1 MKKIFTSISV
11 AAAALFLSVAPTQAQ
26 QRQITDQEK
35 VAFVKAA
42 VPAMLDQFKQIT
54 GIDIVSFANPD
65 IKDVISSPLFGV
77 QNGMLRA
84 ATTTSL
90 TLQPDSVILDLSN
103 VDLGLDEATSLV
115 AGQFLSHIKM
125 TFGEYKDFTM
135 TTPDGQGIEVK
146 IPQTISAGVTV
157 GTMTIGADLNI
168 AIGDQTGLLPFNSLS
183 VSLDLG
189 KLGLLDGLLQ
199 QYFPNIKEGALFTMK
214 ETGANGAYRYDI
226 ELGQTLRGLIAWM
239 MVDED
244 TEEDP
249 DATIEIT
256 IPENVLINVDMSTVQ
271 TSATIDARVS
281 TVQPTATL
289 PMGDATVYLNAK
301 ELLNGGFKTDSIV
314 FVSYEDGEIADYDKV
329 EISNTVEID
338 KNAVKRVFTTYY
350 KDETTNGEWKFDTEK
365 TRYWVGNHELD
376 NKNLIYSLMQGLI
389 ADMTAGTL
397 TTSFELVTTTKV
409 DDPESEGVITEII
422 DAETSMGTEGGLI
435 NILVDDGNEEN
446 GEILNVAINIPL
458 NSKTVSAAFKLNS
471 SDSPIATLYLTSNMM
486 SIITDNEAI
495 ENDVQE
501 LKVSSTPNGLY
512 VQNGKGNYVIIN
524 MVGKVVANG
533 IITSDQQYINLS
545 IPKGIYMISI
555 NQEGEQKT
563 IKFAK

>member
-103 VDLGLDEATSLV
+103 VDLGLDGMMGGL
-115 AGQFLSHIKM
+115 AGKFLNSVKL

-135 TTPDGQGIEVK
+135 TTPDGQGIEVS
-146 IPQTISAGVTV
+146 IPQTISTNLLGSFDVS
-157 GTMTIGADLNI
+157 LNV
-168 AIGDQTGLLPFNSLS
+168 AIGDKTGLLPFNSLS
-183 VSLDLG
+183 ANLDLG
-189 KLGLLDGLLQ
+189 GLDAFLGSMG
-199 QYFPNIKEGALFTMK
+199 IESGSLFTMK
-214 ETGANGAYRYDI
+214 ETGSNGKYAYDI
-226 ELGQTLRGLIAWM
+226 TLGETLRALIASGM
-239 MVDED
+239 IAED

-256 IPENVLINVDMSTVQ
+256 IPENIYIDVDMSTVQ
-271 TSATIDARVS
+271 TSATIDASVS
-281 TVQPTATL
+281 TVQPTTTL
-289 PMGDATVYLNAK
+289 LMGDATVYLNAK
-301 ELLNGGFKTDSIV
+301 ELLNGSFKTDSIV

-329 EISNTVEID
+329 EISNTVELD

-397 TTSFELVTTTKV
+397 TTSFELLTTTKV

-495 ENDVQE
+495 ENDVQA

-533 IITSDQQYINLS
+533 IITSDQQYVNLS

>member
-103 VDLGLDEATSLV
+103 VDLGLDGMMGGL
-115 AGQFLSHIKM
+115 AGQFLNSVKL

-135 TTPDGQGIEVK
+135 TTPDGQGIEVS
-146 IPQTISAGVTV
+146 IPQTISTNLLGMFDVS
-157 GTMTIGADLNI
+157 LNV
-168 AIGDQTGLLPFNSLS
+168 AIGDKTGLLPFNSLS
-183 VSLDLG
+183 ANLDLG
-189 KLGLLDGLLQ
+189 GLDAFLGSMG
-199 QYFPNIKEGALFTMK
+199 IESGSLFTMK
-214 ETGANGAYRYDI
+214 ETGSNGKYAYDI
-226 ELGQTLRGLIAWM
+226 TLGETLRALIASGM
-239 MVDED
+239 IAED

-271 TSATIDARVS
+271 TSATIDASVS
-281 TVQPTATL
+281 TVQPTTTL
-289 PMGDATVYLNAK
+289 LMGDATVYLNAK
-301 ELLNGGFKTDSIV
+301 ELLNGSFKTDSIV

-329 EISNTVEID
+329 EISNTVELD

-409 DDPESEGVITEII
+409 DDLESEGVITEII

-458 NSKTVSAAFKLNS
+458 NSKTISAAFTLNS

-495 ENDVQE
+495 ENDVQA

>member
-35 VAFVKAA
+35 VAFVKAT

-103 VDLGLDEATSLV
+103 VDLGLDGMMGGL
-115 AGQFLSHIKM
+115 AGKFLNSVKL

-135 TTPDGQGIEVK
+135 TTPDGQGIEVS
-146 IPQTISAGVTV
+146 IPQTISTNLLGMFDVS
-157 GTMTIGADLNI
+157 LNV
-168 AIGDQTGLLPFNSLS
+168 AIGDKTGLLPFNSLS
-183 VSLDLG
+183 ANLDLG
-189 KLGLLDGLLQ
+189 GLDAFLGSMGIDITSG
-199 QYFPNIKEGALFTMK
+199 PLFAME
-214 ETGANGAYRYDI
+214 ETGSNGKYTYDI
-226 ELGQTLRGLIAWM
+226 TLGETLRALIASGM
-239 MVDED
+239 IAED

-271 TSATIDARVS
+271 TSATIDASVS
-281 TVQPTATL
+281 TVQPTTTL
-289 PMGDATVYLNAK
+289 LMGDATVYLNAK
-301 ELLNGGFKTDSIV
+301 ELLNGSFKTDSIV

-329 EISNTVEID
+329 EISNTVELD

-397 TTSFELVTTTKV
+397 TTSFELLTTTKV

-495 ENDVQE
+495 ENDVQA

>member
-103 VDLGLDEATSLV
+103 VDLGLDGMMGGL
-115 AGQFLSHIKM
+115 AGQVLNSVKL

-135 TTPDGQGIEVK
+135 TTPDGQGIEVS
-146 IPQTISAGVTV
+146 IPQTISTNLLGMFDVS
-157 GTMTIGADLNI
+157 LNV
-168 AIGDQTGLLPFNSLS
+168 AIGDKTGLLPFNSLS
-183 VSLDLG
+183 ANLDLG
-189 KLGLLDGLLQ
+189 GLDAFLGSMG
-199 QYFPNIKEGALFTMK
+199 IESGSLFTMK
-214 ETGANGAYRYDI
+214 ETGSNGKYAYDI
-226 ELGQTLRGLIAWM
+226 TLGETLRALIASGM
-239 MVDED
+239 IAED

-271 TSATIDARVS
+271 TSATIDASVS

-301 ELLNGGFKTDSIV
+301 ELLNGSFKTDSIV

-329 EISNTVEID
+329 EISNTVELD

-458 NSKTVSAAFKLNS
+458 NSKTVSAAFTLNS

-495 ENDVQE
+495 ENDVQA

>member
-103 VDLGLDEATSLV
+103 VDLGLDGMMGGL
-115 AGQFLSHIKM
+115 AGQFLNSVKL

-135 TTPDGQGIEVK
+135 TTPDGQGIEVS
-146 IPQTISAGVTV
+146 IPQTISTNLLGMFDVS
-157 GTMTIGADLNI
+157 LNV
-168 AIGDQTGLLPFNSLS
+168 AIGDKTGLLPFNSLS
-183 VSLDLG
+183 ANLDLG
-189 KLGLLDGLLQ
+189 GLDAFLGSMG
-199 QYFPNIKEGALFTMK
+199 IESGSLFTMK
-214 ETGANGAYRYDI
+214 ETGSNGKYAYDI
-226 ELGQTLRGLIAWM
+226 TLGETLRALIASGM
-239 MVDED
+239 IAED

-271 TSATIDARVS
+271 TSATIDASVS
-281 TVQPTATL
+281 TVQPTTTL
-289 PMGDATVYLNAK
+289 LMGDATVYLNAK
-301 ELLNGGFKTDSIV
+301 ELLNGSFKTDSIV

-329 EISNTVEID
+329 EMSNTVELD

-495 ENDVQE
+495 ENDVQA

-555 NQEGEQKT
+555 NQECEQKT

>member
-103 VDLGLDEATSLV
+103 VDLGLDGMMGGL
-115 AGQFLSHIKM
+115 AGQFLNSVKL

-135 TTPDGQGIEVK
+135 TTPDGQGIEVS
-146 IPQTISAGVTV
+146 IPQTISTNLLGMFDVS
-157 GTMTIGADLNI
+157 LNV
-168 AIGDQTGLLPFNSLS
+168 AIGDKTGLLPFNSLS
-183 VSLDLG
+183 ANLDLG
-189 KLGLLDGLLQ
+189 GLDAFLGSMG
-199 QYFPNIKEGALFTMK
+199 IESGSLFTMK
-214 ETGANGAYRYDI
+214 ETGSNGKYAYDI
-226 ELGQTLRGLIAWM
+226 TLGETLRALIASGM
-239 MVDED
+239 IAED

-271 TSATIDARVS
+271 TSATIDASVS
-281 TVQPTATL
+281 TVQPTTTL
-289 PMGDATVYLNAK
+289 LMGDATVYLNAK
-301 ELLNGGFKTDSIV
+301 ELLNGSFKTDSIV

-338 KNAVKRVFTTYY
+338 KNAVKRVFTTFY

-458 NSKTVSAAFKLNS
+458 NSKTVSAAFTLNS

-495 ENDVQE
+495 ENDVQA

>member
-103 VDLGLDEATSLV
+103 VDLGLDGMMGGL
-115 AGQFLSHIKM
+115 AGQFLNSVKL

-135 TTPDGQGIEVK
+135 TTPDGQGIEVS
-146 IPQTISAGVTV
+146 IPQTISTNLLGMFDVS
-157 GTMTIGADLNI
+157 LNV
-168 AIGDQTGLLPFNSLS
+168 AIGDKTGLLPFNSLS
-183 VSLDLG
+183 ANLDLG
-189 KLGLLDGLLQ
+189 GLDAFLGSMG
-199 QYFPNIKEGALFTMK
+199 IESGSLFTMK
-214 ETGANGAYRYDI
+214 ETGSNGKYAYDI
-226 ELGQTLRGLIAWM
+226 TLGETLRALIASGM
-239 MVDED
+239 IAED

-271 TSATIDARVS
+271 TSATIDASVS
-281 TVQPTATL
+281 TVQPTTTL
-289 PMGDATVYLNAK
+289 LMGDATVYLNAK
-301 ELLNGGFKTDSIV
+301 GLLNGSFKTDSIV

-329 EISNTVEID
+329 EISNTVELD

-495 ENDVQE
+495 ENDVQA

>member
-103 VDLGLDEATSLV
+103 VDLGLDGMMGGL
-115 AGQFLSHIKM
+115 AGQFLNSVKL

-135 TTPDGQGIEVK
+135 TTPDGQGIEVS
-146 IPQTISAGVTV
+146 IPQTISTNLLGMFDVS
-157 GTMTIGADLNI
+157 LNV
-168 AIGDQTGLLPFNSLS
+168 AIGDKTGLLPFNSLS
-183 VSLDLG
+183 ANLDLG
-189 KLGLLDGLLQ
+189 GLDAFLGSMG
-199 QYFPNIKEGALFTMK
+199 IESGSLFTMK
-214 ETGANGAYRYDI
+214 ETGSNGKYAYDI
-226 ELGQTLRGLIAWM
+226 TLGETLRALIASGM
-239 MVDED
+239 IAED

-271 TSATIDARVS
+271 TSATIDASVS
-281 TVQPTATL
+281 TVQPTTTL
-289 PMGDATVYLNAK
+289 LMGDATVYLNAK
-301 ELLNGGFKTDSIV
+301 ELLNGSFKTDSIV

-329 EISNTVEID
+329 EISNTVELD

-458 NSKTVSAAFKLNS
+458 NSKTISAAFTLNS

-495 ENDVQE
+495 ENDVQA

>member
-103 VDLGLDEATSLV
+103 VDLGLDDMMGGL
-115 AGQFLSHIKM
+115 AGKFLNSVKL
-125 TFGEYKDFTM
+125 TFSEYKDFSM
-135 TTPDGQGIEVK
+135 TTPDGQGIEVS
-146 IPQTISAGVTV
+146 IPQTISTNLLGMFDVS
-157 GTMTIGADLNI
+157 LNV
-168 AIGDQTGLLPFNSLS
+168 AIGDKTGLLPFNSLS
-183 VSLDLG
+183 ANLDLG
-189 KLGLLDGLLQ
+189 GLDAFLGSMG
-199 QYFPNIKEGALFTMK
+199 IESGSLFTMK
-214 ETGANGAYRYDI
+214 ETGSNGKYAYDI
-226 ELGQTLRGLIAWM
+226 TLGETLRALIASGM
-239 MVDED
+239 IAED

-271 TSATIDARVS
+271 TSATIDASVS
-281 TVQPTATL
+281 TVQPTTTL
-289 PMGDATVYLNAK
+289 LMGDATVYLNAK
-301 ELLNGGFKTDSIV
+301 ELLNGSFKTDSIV

-329 EISNTVEID
+329 EISNTVELD

-446 GEILNVAINIPL
+446 GEILNVEVNIPL

-495 ENDVQE
+495 ENDVQA

>member
-103 VDLGLDEATSLV
+103 VDLGLDGMMGGL
-115 AGQFLSHIKM
+115 AGQFLNSVKL

-135 TTPDGQGIEVK
+135 TTPDGQGIEVS
-146 IPQTISAGVTV
+146 IPQTISTNLLGMFDVS
-157 GTMTIGADLNI
+157 LNV
-168 AIGDQTGLLPFNSLS
+168 AIGDKTGLLPFNSLS
-183 VSLDLG
+183 ANLDLG
-189 KLGLLDGLLQ
+189 GLDAFLGSMG
-199 QYFPNIKEGALFTMK
+199 IESGSLFTMK
-214 ETGANGAYRYDI
+214 ETGSNGKYAYDI
-226 ELGQTLRGLIAWM
+226 TLGETLRALIASGM
-239 MVDED
+239 IAED

-271 TSATIDARVS
+271 TSATIDASVS

-329 EISNTVEID
+329 EISNTVELD

-409 DDPESEGVITEII
+409 DDLESEGVITEII

-458 NSKTVSAAFKLNS
+458 NSKTISAAFTLNS

-495 ENDVQE
+495 ENDVQA

>member
-103 VDLGLDEATSLV
+103 VDLGLDGMMGGL
-115 AGQFLSHIKM
+115 AGQFLNSVKL

-135 TTPDGQGIEVK
+135 TTPDGQGIEVS
-146 IPQTISAGVTV
+146 IPQTISTNLLGMFDVS
-157 GTMTIGADLNI
+157 LNV
-168 AIGDQTGLLPFNSLS
+168 AIGDKTGLLPFNSLS
-183 VSLDLG
+183 ANLDLG
-189 KLGLLDGLLQ
+189 GLDAFLGSMG
-199 QYFPNIKEGALFTMK
+199 IESGSLFTMK
-214 ETGANGAYRYDI
+214 ETGSNGKYAYDI
-226 ELGQTLRGLIAWM
+226 TLGETLRALIASGM
-239 MVDED
+239 IAED

-271 TSATIDARVS
+271 TSATIDASVS
-281 TVQPTATL
+281 TVQPTTTL
-289 PMGDATVYLNAK
+289 LMGDATVYLNAK
-301 ELLNGGFKTDSIV
+301 ELLNGSFKTDSIV

-409 DDPESEGVITEII
+409 DDLESEGVITEII

-495 ENDVQE
+495 ENDVQA

>member
-103 VDLGLDEATSLV
+103 VDLGLDGMMGGL
-115 AGQFLSHIKM
+115 AGQFLNSVKL

-135 TTPDGQGIEVK
+135 TTPDGQGIEVS
-146 IPQTISAGVTV
+146 IPQTISTNLLGMFDVS
-157 GTMTIGADLNI
+157 LNV
-168 AIGDQTGLLPFNSLS
+168 AIGDKTGLLPFNSLS
-183 VSLDLG
+183 ANLDLG
-189 KLGLLDGLLQ
+189 GLDAFLGSMG
-199 QYFPNIKEGALFTMK
+199 IESGSLFTMK
-214 ETGANGAYRYDI
+214 ETGSNGKYAYDI
-226 ELGQTLRGLIAWM
+226 TLGETLRALIASGM
-239 MVDED
+239 IAED

-271 TSATIDARVS
+271 TSATIDASVS
-281 TVQPTATL
+281 TVQPTTTL
-289 PMGDATVYLNAK
+289 LMGDATVYLNAK
-301 ELLNGGFKTDSIV
+301 ELLNGSFKTDSIV

-329 EISNTVEID
+329 EISNTVELD

-495 ENDVQE
+495 ENDVQA

-533 IITSDQQYINLS
+533 IVTSDQQYINLS

>member
-103 VDLGLDEATSLV
+103 VDLGLDGMMGGL
-115 AGQFLSHIKM
+115 AGQVLNSVKL

-135 TTPDGQGIEVK
+135 TTPDGQGIEVS
-146 IPQTISAGVTV
+146 IPQTISTNLLGSFDVS
-157 GTMTIGADLNI
+157 LNV
-168 AIGDQTGLLPFNSLS
+168 AIGDKTGLLPFNSLS
-183 VSLDLG
+183 ANLDLG
-189 KLGLLDGLLQ
+189 GLDVILGSMGIDITSG
-199 QYFPNIKEGALFTMK
+199 PLFAME
-214 ETGANGAYRYDI
+214 ETGSNGKYAYDI
-226 ELGQTLRGLIAWM
+226 TLGETLRALIASGM
-239 MVDED
+239 IAED

-256 IPENVLINVDMSTVQ
+256 IPENILINVDMSTVQ

-329 EISNTVEID
+329 EISNTVELD

-409 DDPESEGVITEII
+409 DDPKSEGVITEII

-446 GEILNVAINIPL
+446 GEILNVEVNIPL
-458 NSKTVSAAFKLNS
+458 NSKTVSAAFTLNS

-495 ENDVQE
+495 ENDVQA

>member
-103 VDLGLDEATSLV
+103 VDLGLDGMMGGL
-115 AGQFLSHIKM
+115 AGQVLNSVKL

-135 TTPDGQGIEVK
+135 TTPDGQGIEVS
-146 IPQTISAGVTV
+146 IPQTISTNLLGMFDVS
-157 GTMTIGADLNI
+157 LNV
-168 AIGDQTGLLPFNSLS
+168 AIGDKTGLLPFNSLS
-183 VSLDLG
+183 ANLDLG
-189 KLGLLDGLLQ
+189 GLDAILGSMGIDITSG
-199 QYFPNIKEGALFTMK
+199 PLFAME
-214 ETGANGAYRYDI
+214 ETGSNGKYTYDI
-226 ELGQTLRGLIAWM
+226 TLGETLRALIASGM
-239 MVDED
+239 IAED

-271 TSATIDARVS
+271 TSATIDASVS
-281 TVQPTATL
+281 TVQPTTTL
-289 PMGDATVYLNAK
+289 LMGDATVYLNAK
-301 ELLNGGFKTDSIV
+301 ELLNGSFKTDSIV

-329 EISNTVEID
+329 EISNTKLDD
-338 KNAVKRVFTTYY
+338 KVVQRIFTTYY
-350 KDETTNGEWKFDTEK
+350 KDETTNWEWKFDTEK
-365 TRYWVGNHELD
+365 IRHWVGNHELD

-458 NSKTVSAAFKLNS
+458 NSKTISAAFTLNS

-495 ENDVQE
+495 ENDVQA

>member
-11 AAAALFLSVAPTQAQ
+11 AAAALFFSVAPTQAQ

-35 VAFVKAA
+35 VAFVKAT

-103 VDLGLDEATSLV
+103 VDLGLDGMMGGL
-115 AGQFLSHIKM
+115 AGQVLNSVKL
-125 TFGEYKDFTM
+125 TFGEYKDFSM
-135 TTPDGQGIEVK
+135 TTPDGQGIEVS
-146 IPQTISAGVTV
+146 IPQTISTNLLGSFDVS
-157 GTMTIGADLNI
+157 LNV
-168 AIGDQTGLLPFNSLS
+168 AIGDKTGLLPFNSLS
-183 VSLDLG
+183 ANLDLG
-189 KLGLLDGLLQ
+189 GLDVILGSMGIDITSG
-199 QYFPNIKEGALFTMK
+199 PLFAME
-214 ETGANGAYRYDI
+214 ETGSNGKYAYDI
-226 ELGQTLRGLIAWM
+226 TLGETLRALIASGM
-239 MVDED
+239 IAED

-256 IPENVLINVDMSTVQ
+256 IPENIYIDVDMSTVQ

-329 EISNTVEID
+329 EISNTVELD

-409 DDPESEGVITEII
+409 DDPKSEGVITEII

-446 GEILNVAINIPL
+446 GEILNVEVNIPL
-458 NSKTVSAAFKLNS
+458 NSKTVSAAFTLNS

-495 ENDVQE
+495 ENDVQA

>member
-103 VDLGLDEATSLV
+103 VDLGLDGMMGGL
-115 AGQFLSHIKM
+115 AGQVLNSVKL

-135 TTPDGQGIEVK
+135 TTPDGQGIEVS
-146 IPQTISAGVTV
+146 IPQTISTNLLGMFDVS
-157 GTMTIGADLNI
+157 LNV
-168 AIGDQTGLLPFNSLS
+168 AIGDKTGLLPFNSLS
-183 VSLDLG
+183 ANLDLG
-189 KLGLLDGLLQ
+189 GLDAILGSMGIDITSG
-199 QYFPNIKEGALFTMK
+199 PLFAME
-214 ETGANGAYRYDI
+214 ETGSNGKYTYDI
-226 ELGQTLRGLIAWM
+226 TLGETLRALIASGM
-239 MVDED
+239 IAED

-256 IPENVLINVDMSTVQ
+256 IPENIYIDVDMSTVQ

-314 FVSYEDGEIADYDKV
+314 FVSYEDGEIADYDKMV
-329 EISNTVEID
+329 ISNTKLDD
-338 KNAVKRVFTTYY
+338 KAVQRVFTTYY
-350 KDETTNGEWKFDTEK
+350 KEKAEEEWKFDTEK

-389 ADMTAGTL
+389 ADMTTGTL

-409 DDPESEGVITEII
+409 DDPKSEGVITEII

-435 NILVDDGNEEN
+435 NILVDDGNKEN

-458 NSKTVSAAFKLNS
+458 NSKTISAAFTLNS
-471 SDSPIATLYLTSNMM
+471 SDSPIATLYLTSNAM

>member
-103 VDLGLDEATSLV
+103 VDLGLDGMMGGL
-115 AGQFLSHIKM
+115 AGQFLNSVKL

-135 TTPDGQGIEVK
+135 TTPDGQGIEVS
-146 IPQTISAGVTV
+146 IPQTISTNLLGMFDVS
-157 GTMTIGADLNI
+157 LNV
-168 AIGDQTGLLPFNSLS
+168 AIGDKTGLLPFNSLS
-183 VSLDLG
+183 ANLDLG
-189 KLGLLDGLLQ
+189 GLDAFLGSMG
-199 QYFPNIKEGALFTMK
+199 IESGSLFTMK
-214 ETGANGAYRYDI
+214 ETGSNGKYAYDI
-226 ELGQTLRGLIAWM
+226 TLGETLRALIASGM
-239 MVDED
+239 IAED

-271 TSATIDARVS
+271 TSATIDASVS
-281 TVQPTATL
+281 TVQPTTTL
-289 PMGDATVYLNAK
+289 LMGDATVYLNAK
-301 ELLNGGFKTDSIV
+301 ELLNGSFKTDSIV

-365 TRYWVGNHELD
+365 IRHWVGNHELD

-458 NSKTVSAAFKLNS
+458 NSKTISAAFTLNS

-495 ENDVQE
+495 ENDVQA

>member
-103 VDLGLDEATSLV
+103 VDLGLDGMMGGL
-115 AGQFLSHIKM
+115 AGQFLNSVKL

-135 TTPDGQGIEVK
+135 TTPDGQGIEVS
-146 IPQTISAGVTV
+146 IPQTISTNLLGMFDVS
-157 GTMTIGADLNI
+157 LNV
-168 AIGDQTGLLPFNSLS
+168 AIGDKTGLLPFNSLS
-183 VSLDLG
+183 ANLDLG
-189 KLGLLDGLLQ
+189 GLDAFLGSMG
-199 QYFPNIKEGALFTMK
+199 IESGSLFTMK
-214 ETGANGAYRYDI
+214 ETGSNGKYAYDI
-226 ELGQTLRGLIAWM
+226 TLGETLRALIASGM
-239 MVDED
+239 IAED

-271 TSATIDARVS
+271 TSATIDASVS

-329 EISNTVEID
+329 EISNTVELD

-458 NSKTVSAAFKLNS
+458 NSKTVSAAFTLNS

-495 ENDVQE
+495 ENDVQA

>member
-103 VDLGLDEATSLV
+103 VDLGLDGMMGGL
-115 AGQFLSHIKM
+115 AGQFLNSVKL

-135 TTPDGQGIEVK
+135 TTPDGQGIEVS
-146 IPQTISAGVTV
+146 IPQTISTNLLGMFDVS
-157 GTMTIGADLNI
+157 LNV
-168 AIGDQTGLLPFNSLS
+168 AIGDKTGLLPFNSLS
-183 VSLDLG
+183 ANLDLG
-189 KLGLLDGLLQ
+189 GLDAFLGSMG
-199 QYFPNIKEGALFTMK
+199 IESGSLFTMK
-214 ETGANGAYRYDI
+214 ETGSNGKYAYDI
-226 ELGQTLRGLIAWM
+226 TLGETLRALIASGM
-239 MVDED
+239 IAED

-271 TSATIDARVS
+271 TSATIDASVS
-281 TVQPTATL
+281 TVQPTTTL
-289 PMGDATVYLNAK
+289 LMGDATVYLNAK
-301 ELLNGGFKTDSIV
+301 ELLNGSFKTDSIV

-458 NSKTVSAAFKLNS
+458 NSKTVSAAFTLNS

-495 ENDVQE
+495 ENDVQA

>member
-103 VDLGLDEATSLV
+103 VDLGLDGMMGGL
-115 AGQFLSHIKM
+115 AGQFLNSVKL

-135 TTPDGQGIEVK
+135 TTPDGQGIEVS
-146 IPQTISAGVTV
+146 IPQTISTNLLGMFDVS
-157 GTMTIGADLNI
+157 LNV
-168 AIGDQTGLLPFNSLS
+168 AIGDKTGLLPFNSLS
-183 VSLDLG
+183 ANLDLG
-189 KLGLLDGLLQ
+189 GLDAFLGSMG
-199 QYFPNIKEGALFTMK
+199 IESGSLFTMK
-214 ETGANGAYRYDI
+214 ETGSNGKYAYDI
-226 ELGQTLRGLIAWM
+226 TLGETLRALIASGM
-239 MVDED
+239 IAED

-271 TSATIDARVS
+271 TSATIDASVS
-281 TVQPTATL
+281 TVQPTTTL
-289 PMGDATVYLNAK
+289 LMGDATVYLNAK
-301 ELLNGGFKTDSIV
+301 ELLNGSFKTDSIV

-329 EISNTVEID
+329 EISNTVELD

-376 NKNLIYSLMQGLI
+376 NKNLIYSLMQSLI

-397 TTSFELVTTTKV
+397 TTSFELATTTRV
-409 DDPESEGVITEII
+409 NDPDGEAVKTEII
-422 DAETSMGTEGGLI
+422 DAEASMGTEGGLI

-495 ENDVQE
+495 ENDVQA

>member
-103 VDLGLDEATSLV
+103 VDLGLDGMMGGL
-115 AGQFLSHIKM
+115 AGQFLNSVKL

-135 TTPDGQGIEVK
+135 TTPDGQGIEVS
-146 IPQTISAGVTV
+146 IPQTISTNLLGMFDVS
-157 GTMTIGADLNI
+157 LNV
-168 AIGDQTGLLPFNSLS
+168 AIGDKTGLLPFNSLS
-183 VSLDLG
+183 ANLDLG
-189 KLGLLDGLLQ
+189 GLDAFLGSMG
-199 QYFPNIKEGALFTMK
+199 IESGSLFTMK
-214 ETGANGAYRYDI
+214 ETGSNGKYAYDI
-226 ELGQTLRGLIAWM
+226 TLGETLRALIASGM
-239 MVDED
+239 IAED

-271 TSATIDARVS
+271 TSATIDASVS
-281 TVQPTATL
+281 TVQPTTTL
-289 PMGDATVYLNAK
+289 LMGDATVYLNAK
-301 ELLNGGFKTDSIV
+301 ELLNGSFKTDSIV

-365 TRYWVGNHELD
+365 TRYWVGSHELD

-409 DDPESEGVITEII
+409 DDPKSEGVITEII

-458 NSKTVSAAFKLNS
+458 NSKTISAAFTLNS

>member
-90 TLQPDSVILDLSN
+90 TLQPDSVILDLRN
-103 VDLGLDEATSLV
+103 VDLGLDGMMGGL
-115 AGQFLSHIKM
+115 AGQFLNSVKL

-135 TTPDGQGIEVK
+135 TTPDGQGIEVS
-146 IPQTISAGVTV
+146 IPQTISTNLLGMFDVS
-157 GTMTIGADLNI
+157 LNV
-168 AIGDQTGLLPFNSLS
+168 AIGDKTGLLPFNSLS
-183 VSLDLG
+183 ANLDLG
-189 KLGLLDGLLQ
+189 GLDAFLGSMG
-199 QYFPNIKEGALFTMK
+199 IESGSLFTMK
-214 ETGANGAYRYDI
+214 ETGSNGKYAYDI
-226 ELGQTLRGLIAWM
+226 TLGETLRALIASGM
-239 MVDED
+239 IAED

-271 TSATIDARVS
+271 TSATIDASVS
-281 TVQPTATL
+281 TVQPTTTL
-289 PMGDATVYLNAK
+289 LMGDATVYLNAK
-301 ELLNGGFKTDSIV
+301 ELLNGSFKTDSIV

-329 EISNTVEID
+329 EISNTVELD

-495 ENDVQE
+495 ENDVQA

>member
-1 MKKIFTSISV
+1 MEELKLWKEKIRRCTD
-11 AAAALFLSVAPTQAQ
+11 AYLNLF
-26 QRQITDQEK
+26 E
-35 VAFVKAA
+35 
-42 VPAMLDQFKQIT
+42 
-54 GIDIVSFANPD
+54 
-65 IKDVISSPLFGV
+65 
-77 QNGMLRA
+77 
-84 ATTTSL
+84 
-90 TLQPDSVILDLSN
+90 
-103 VDLGLDEATSLV
+103 GL
-115 AGQFLSHIKM
+115 
-125 TFGEYKDFTM
+125 
-135 TTPDGQGIEVK
+135 
-146 IPQTISAGVTV
+146 
-157 GTMTIGADLNI
+157 
-168 AIGDQTGLLPFNSLS
+168 
-183 VSLDLG
+183 
-189 KLGLLDGLLQ
+189 
-199 QYFPNIKEGALFTMK
+199 
-214 ETGANGAYRYDI
+214 
-226 ELGQTLRGLIAWM
+226 
-239 MVDED
+239 
-244 TEEDP
+244 
-249 DATIEIT
+249 EIT

-271 TSATIDARVS
+271 TSATIDASVS
-281 TVQPTATL
+281 TVQPTTTL
-289 PMGDATVYLNAK
+289 LMGDATVYLNAK
-301 ELLNGGFKTDSIV
+301 ELLNGSFKTDSIV

-329 EISNTVEID
+329 EISNTVELD

-397 TTSFELVTTTKV
+397 TTSFELLTTTKV

-495 ENDVQE
+495 ENDVQA

>member
-103 VDLGLDEATSLV
+103 VDLGLDGMMGGL
-115 AGQFLSHIKM
+115 AGQFLNSVKL

-135 TTPDGQGIEVK
+135 TTPDGQGIEVS
-146 IPQTISAGVTV
+146 IPQTISTNLLGMFDVS
-157 GTMTIGADLNI
+157 LNV
-168 AIGDQTGLLPFNSLS
+168 AIGDKTGLLPFNSLS
-183 VSLDLG
+183 ANLDLG
-189 KLGLLDGLLQ
+189 GLDAFLGSMG
-199 QYFPNIKEGALFTMK
+199 IESGSLFTMK
-214 ETGANGAYRYDI
+214 ETGSNGKYAYDI
-226 ELGQTLRGLIAWM
+226 TLGETLRALIASGM
-239 MVDED
+239 IAED

-271 TSATIDARVS
+271 TSATIDASVS
-281 TVQPTATL
+281 TVQPTTTL
-289 PMGDATVYLNAK
+289 LMGDATVYLNAK
-301 ELLNGGFKTDSIV
+301 ELLNGSFKTDSIV

-329 EISNTVEID
+329 EISNTKLDD
-338 KNAVKRVFTTYY
+338 KVVQRIFTTYY
-350 KDETTNGEWKFDTEK
+350 KDETTNWEWKFDTEK
-365 TRYWVGNHELD
+365 IRHWVGNHELD

-409 DDPESEGVITEII
+409 DDLESEGVITEII

-458 NSKTVSAAFKLNS
+458 NSKTISAAFTLNS

-495 ENDVQE
+495 ENDVQA

>member
-103 VDLGLDEATSLV
+103 VDLGLDGMMGGL
-115 AGQFLSHIKM
+115 AGQFLNSVKL

-135 TTPDGQGIEVK
+135 TTPDGQGIEVS
-146 IPQTISAGVTV
+146 IPQTISTNLLGMFDVS
-157 GTMTIGADLNI
+157 LNV
-168 AIGDQTGLLPFNSLS
+168 AIGDKTGLLPFNSLS
-183 VSLDLG
+183 ANLDLG
-189 KLGLLDGLLQ
+189 GLDAFLGSMG
-199 QYFPNIKEGALFTMK
+199 IESGSLFTMK
-214 ETGANGAYRYDI
+214 ETGSNGKYAYDI
-226 ELGQTLRGLIAWM
+226 TLGETLRALIASGM
-239 MVDED
+239 IAED

-271 TSATIDARVS
+271 TSATIDASVS
-281 TVQPTATL
+281 TVQPTTTL
-289 PMGDATVYLNAK
+289 LMGDATVYLNAK
-301 ELLNGGFKTDSIV
+301 ELLNGSFKTDSIV

-329 EISNTVEID
+329 EISNTVELD

-495 ENDVQE
+495 ENDVQA

>member
-103 VDLGLDEATSLV
+103 VDLGLDGMMGGL
-115 AGQFLSHIKM
+115 AGQFLNSVKL

-135 TTPDGQGIEVK
+135 TTPDGQGIEVS
-146 IPQTISAGVTV
+146 IPQTISTNLLGMFDVS
-157 GTMTIGADLNI
+157 LNV
-168 AIGDQTGLLPFNSLS
+168 AIGDKTGLLPFNSLS
-183 VSLDLG
+183 ANLDLG
-189 KLGLLDGLLQ
+189 GLDAFLGSMG
-199 QYFPNIKEGALFTMK
+199 IESGSLFTMK
-214 ETGANGAYRYDI
+214 ETGSNGKYAYDI
-226 ELGQTLRGLIAWM
+226 TLGETLRALIASGM
-239 MVDED
+239 IAED

-271 TSATIDARVS
+271 TSATIDASVS

-329 EISNTVEID
+329 EISNTVELD

-458 NSKTVSAAFKLNS
+458 NSKTISAAFTLNS

-495 ENDVQE
+495 ENDVQA

>member
-35 VAFVKAA
+35 VAFVKAT

-103 VDLGLDEATSLV
+103 VDLGLDGMMGGL
-115 AGQFLSHIKM
+115 AGKFLNSVKL

-135 TTPDGQGIEVK
+135 TTPDGQGIEVS
-146 IPQTISAGVTV
+146 IPQTISTNLLGMFDVS
-157 GTMTIGADLNI
+157 LNV
-168 AIGDQTGLLPFNSLS
+168 AIGDKTGLLPFNSLS
-183 VSLDLG
+183 ANLDLG
-189 KLGLLDGLLQ
+189 GLDAILGSMGIDITSG
-199 QYFPNIKEGALFTMK
+199 PLFAME
-214 ETGANGAYRYDI
+214 ETGSNGKYAYDI
-226 ELGQTLRGLIAWM
+226 TLGETLRALIASGM
-239 MVDED
+239 IAED

-271 TSATIDARVS
+271 TSATIDASVS
-281 TVQPTATL
+281 TVQPTTTL
-289 PMGDATVYLNAK
+289 LMGDATVYLNAK
-301 ELLNGGFKTDSIV
+301 ELLNGSFKTDSIV

-329 EISNTVEID
+329 EISNTVELD

-397 TTSFELVTTTKV
+397 TTSFELLTTTKV

-495 ENDVQE
+495 ENDVQA

>member
-1 MKKIFTSISV
+1 MKRIFTSISV

-103 VDLGLDEATSLV
+103 VDLGLDGMMGGL
-115 AGQFLSHIKM
+115 AGQFLNSVKL

-135 TTPDGQGIEVK
+135 TTPDGQGIEVS
-146 IPQTISAGVTV
+146 IPQTISTNLLGMFDVS
-157 GTMTIGADLNI
+157 LNV
-168 AIGDQTGLLPFNSLS
+168 AIGDKTGLLPFNSLS
-183 VSLDLG
+183 ANLDLG
-189 KLGLLDGLLQ
+189 GLDAFLGSMG
-199 QYFPNIKEGALFTMK
+199 IESGSLFTMK
-214 ETGANGAYRYDI
+214 ETGSNGKYAYDI
-226 ELGQTLRGLIAWM
+226 TLGETLRALIASGM
-239 MVDED
+239 IAED

-271 TSATIDARVS
+271 TSATIDASVS
-281 TVQPTATL
+281 TVQPTTTL
-289 PMGDATVYLNAK
+289 LMGDATVYLNAK
-301 ELLNGGFKTDSIV
+301 ELLNGSFKTDSIV

-329 EISNTVEID
+329 EISNTVELD

-495 ENDVQE
+495 ENDVQA

>member
-103 VDLGLDEATSLV
+103 VDLGLDGMMGGL
-115 AGQFLSHIKM
+115 AGQFLNSVKL

-135 TTPDGQGIEVK
+135 TTPDGQGIEVS
-146 IPQTISAGVTV
+146 IPQTISTNLLGMFDVS
-157 GTMTIGADLNI
+157 LNV
-168 AIGDQTGLLPFNSLS
+168 AIGDKTGLLPFNSLS
-183 VSLDLG
+183 ANLDLG
-189 KLGLLDGLLQ
+189 GLDAFLGSMG
-199 QYFPNIKEGALFTMK
+199 IESGSLFTMK
-214 ETGANGAYRYDI
+214 ETGSNGKYAYDI
-226 ELGQTLRGLIAWM
+226 TLGETLRALIASGM
-239 MVDED
+239 IAED

-271 TSATIDARVS
+271 TSATIDASVS
-281 TVQPTATL
+281 TVQPTTTL
-289 PMGDATVYLNAK
+289 LMGDATVYLNAK
-301 ELLNGGFKTDSIV
+301 ELLNGSFKTDSIV

-329 EISNTVEID
+329 EISNTVELD

-365 TRYWVGNHELD
+365 TRYWVGSHELD
-376 NKNLIYSLMQGLI
+376 NKNLIYSLMQSLI

-446 GEILNVAINIPL
+446 GEILNGAINIPL
-458 NSKTVSAAFKLNS
+458 NSKTISAAFTLNS
-471 SDSPIATLYLTSNMM
+471 SDSPIATLYLTSNAM

-533 IITSDQQYINLS
+533 IITSDQQYVNLS

>member
-103 VDLGLDEATSLV
+103 VDLGLDGMMGGL
-115 AGQFLSHIKM
+115 AGQFLNSVKL

-135 TTPDGQGIEVK
+135 TTPDGQGIEVS
-146 IPQTISAGVTV
+146 IPQTISTNLLGMFDVS
-157 GTMTIGADLNI
+157 LNV
-168 AIGDQTGLLPFNSLS
+168 AIGDKTGLLPFNSLS
-183 VSLDLG
+183 ANLDLG
-189 KLGLLDGLLQ
+189 GLDAFLGSMG
-199 QYFPNIKEGALFTMK
+199 IESGSLFTMK
-214 ETGANGAYRYDI
+214 ETGSNGKYAYDI
-226 ELGQTLRGLIAWM
+226 TLGETLRALIASGM
-239 MVDED
+239 IAED

-271 TSATIDARVS
+271 TSATIDASVS
-281 TVQPTATL
+281 TVQPTTTL
-289 PMGDATVYLNAK
+289 LMGDATVYLNAK
-301 ELLNGGFKTDSIV
+301 ELLNGSFKTDSIV

-329 EISNTVEID
+329 EISNTVELD

-350 KDETTNGEWKFDTEK
+350 KDETTNWEWKFDTEK
-365 TRYWVGNHELD
+365 IRHWVGNHELD

-495 ENDVQE
+495 ENDVQA

>member
-103 VDLGLDEATSLV
+103 VDLGLDGMMGGL
-115 AGQFLSHIKM
+115 AGQFLNSVKL

-135 TTPDGQGIEVK
+135 TTPDGQGIEVS
-146 IPQTISAGVTV
+146 IPQTISTNLLGMFDVS
-157 GTMTIGADLNI
+157 LNV
-168 AIGDQTGLLPFNSLS
+168 AIGDKTGLLPFNSLS
-183 VSLDLG
+183 ANLDLG
-189 KLGLLDGLLQ
+189 GLDAFLGSMG
-199 QYFPNIKEGALFTMK
+199 IESGSLFTMK
-214 ETGANGAYRYDI
+214 ETGSNGKYAYDI
-226 ELGQTLRGLIAWM
+226 TLGETLRALIASGM
-239 MVDED
+239 IAED

-271 TSATIDARVS
+271 TSATIDASVS
-281 TVQPTATL
+281 TVQPTTTL
-289 PMGDATVYLNAK
+289 LMGDATVYLNAK
-301 ELLNGGFKTDSIV
+301 ELLNGSFKTDSIV

-495 ENDVQE
+495 ENDVQA

>member
-1 MKKIFTSISV
+1 M
-11 AAAALFLSVAPTQAQ
+11 
-26 QRQITDQEK
+26 
-35 VAFVKAA
+35 
-42 VPAMLDQFKQIT
+42 M
-54 GIDIVSFANPD
+54 G
-65 IKDVISSPLFGV
+65 
-77 QNGMLRA
+77 
-84 ATTTSL
+84 
-90 TLQPDSVILDLSN
+90 
-103 VDLGLDEATSLV
+103 GL
-115 AGQFLSHIKM
+115 AGQFLNSVKL

-135 TTPDGQGIEVK
+135 TTPDGQGIEVS
-146 IPQTISAGVTV
+146 IPQTISTNLLGMFDVS
-157 GTMTIGADLNI
+157 LNV
-168 AIGDQTGLLPFNSLS
+168 AIGDKTGLLPFNSLS
-183 VSLDLG
+183 ANLDLG
-189 KLGLLDGLLQ
+189 GLDAFLGSMG
-199 QYFPNIKEGALFTMK
+199 IESGSLFTMK
-214 ETGANGAYRYDI
+214 ETGSNGKYAYDI
-226 ELGQTLRGLIAWM
+226 TLGETLRALIASGM
-239 MVDED
+239 IAED

-271 TSATIDARVS
+271 TSATIDASVS
-281 TVQPTATL
+281 TVQPTTTL
-289 PMGDATVYLNAK
+289 LMGDATVYLNAK
-301 ELLNGGFKTDSIV
+301 ELLNGSFKTDSIV

-329 EISNTVEID
+329 EISNTKLDD
-338 KNAVKRVFTTYY
+338 KVVQRIFTTYY
-350 KDETTNGEWKFDTEK
+350 KDETTNWEWKFDTEK
-365 TRYWVGNHELD
+365 IRHWVGNHELD

-495 ENDVQE
+495 ENDVQA

>member
-11 AAAALFLSVAPTQAQ
+11 AAAALFFSVAPTQAQ

-35 VAFVKAA
+35 VAFVKAT

-103 VDLGLDEATSLV
+103 VDLGLDGMMGGL
-115 AGQFLSHIKM
+115 AGQVLNSVKL
-125 TFGEYKDFTM
+125 TFGEYKDFSM
-135 TTPDGQGIEVK
+135 TTPDGQGIEVS
-146 IPQTISAGVTV
+146 IPQTISTNLLGSFDVS
-157 GTMTIGADLNI
+157 LNV
-168 AIGDQTGLLPFNSLS
+168 AIGDKTGLLPFNSLS
-183 VSLDLG
+183 ANLDLG
-189 KLGLLDGLLQ
+189 GLDVILGSMGIDITSG
-199 QYFPNIKEGALFTMK
+199 PLFAME
-214 ETGANGAYRYDI
+214 ETGSNGKYAYDI
-226 ELGQTLRGLIAWM
+226 TLGETLRALIASGM
-239 MVDED
+239 IAED

-256 IPENVLINVDMSTVQ
+256 IPENILINVDMSTVQ

-329 EISNTVEID
+329 EISNTVELD

-409 DDPESEGVITEII
+409 DDPKSEGVITEII

-446 GEILNVAINIPL
+446 GEILNVEVNIPL
-458 NSKTVSAAFKLNS
+458 NSKTVSAAFTLNS

-495 ENDVQE
+495 ENDVQA

>member
-103 VDLGLDEATSLV
+103 VDLGLDGMMGGL
-115 AGQFLSHIKM
+115 AGQFLNSVKL

-135 TTPDGQGIEVK
+135 TTPDGQGIEVS
-146 IPQTISAGVTV
+146 IPQTISTNLLGMFDVS
-157 GTMTIGADLNI
+157 LNV
-168 AIGDQTGLLPFNSLS
+168 AIGDKTGLLPFNSLS
-183 VSLDLG
+183 ANLDLG
-189 KLGLLDGLLQ
+189 GLDAFLGSMG
-199 QYFPNIKEGALFTMK
+199 IESGSLFTMK
-214 ETGANGAYRYDI
+214 ETGSNGKYAYDI
-226 ELGQTLRGLIAWM
+226 TLGETLRALIASGM
-239 MVDED
+239 IAED

-271 TSATIDARVS
+271 TSATIDASVS
-281 TVQPTATL
+281 TVQPTTTL
-289 PMGDATVYLNAK
+289 LMGDATVYLNAK
-301 ELLNGGFKTDSIV
+301 ELLNGSFKTDSIV

-329 EISNTVEID
+329 EISNTKLDD
-338 KNAVKRVFTTYY
+338 KVVQRIFTTYY
-350 KDETTNGEWKFDTEK
+350 KDETTNWEWKFDTEK
-365 TRYWVGNHELD
+365 IRHWVGNHELD

-458 NSKTVSAAFKLNS
+458 NSKTISAAFTLNS

-495 ENDVQE
+495 ENDVQA

>member
-11 AAAALFLSVAPTQAQ
+11 EAAALFLSVAPTQAQ

-103 VDLGLDEATSLV
+103 VDLGLDGMMGGL
-115 AGQFLSHIKM
+115 AGQFLNSVKL

-135 TTPDGQGIEVK
+135 TTPDGQGIEVS
-146 IPQTISAGVTV
+146 IPQTISTNLLGMFDVS
-157 GTMTIGADLNI
+157 LNV
-168 AIGDQTGLLPFNSLS
+168 AIGDKTGLLPFNSLS
-183 VSLDLG
+183 ANLDLG
-189 KLGLLDGLLQ
+189 GLDAFLGSMG
-199 QYFPNIKEGALFTMK
+199 IESGSLFTMK
-214 ETGANGAYRYDI
+214 ETGSNGKYAYDI
-226 ELGQTLRGLIAWM
+226 TLGETLRALIASGM
-239 MVDED
+239 IAED

-271 TSATIDARVS
+271 TSATIDASVS
-281 TVQPTATL
+281 TVQPTTTL
-289 PMGDATVYLNAK
+289 LMGDATVYLNAK
-301 ELLNGGFKTDSIV
+301 ELLNGSFKTDSIV

-495 ENDVQE
+495 ENDVQA

>member
-35 VAFVKAA
+35 VAFVKAT

-103 VDLGLDEATSLV
+103 VDLGLDGMMGGL
-115 AGQFLSHIKM
+115 AGQFLNSVKL

-135 TTPDGQGIEVK
+135 TTPDGQGIEVS
-146 IPQTISAGVTV
+146 IPQTISTNLLGMFDVS
-157 GTMTIGADLNI
+157 LNV
-168 AIGDQTGLLPFNSLS
+168 AIGDKTGLLPFNSLS
-183 VSLDLG
+183 ANLDLG
-189 KLGLLDGLLQ
+189 GLDAFLGSMG
-199 QYFPNIKEGALFTMK
+199 IESGSLFTMK
-214 ETGANGAYRYDI
+214 ETGSNGKYAYDI
-226 ELGQTLRGLIAWM
+226 TLGETLRALIASGM
-239 MVDED
+239 IAED

-271 TSATIDARVS
+271 TSATIDASVS
-281 TVQPTATL
+281 TVQPTTTL
-289 PMGDATVYLNAK
+289 LMGDATVYLNAK
-301 ELLNGGFKTDSIV
+301 ELLNGSFKTDSIV

-329 EISNTVEID
+329 EISNTVELD

-365 TRYWVGNHELD
+365 TRYWVGSHELD
-376 NKNLIYSLMQGLI
+376 NKNLIYSLMQSLI
-389 ADMTAGTL
+389 ADMTTGVK

-409 DDPESEGVITEII
+409 DDPKSEGVITEII

-458 NSKTVSAAFKLNS
+458 NSKTISAAFTLNS
-471 SDSPIATLYLTSNMM
+471 SDSPIATLYLTSYMM

-495 ENDVQE
+495 EYDVQA

-533 IITSDQQYINLS
+533 IITSDQQYVNLS

>member
-103 VDLGLDEATSLV
+103 VDLGLDGMMGGL
-115 AGQFLSHIKM
+115 AGQFLNSVKL

-135 TTPDGQGIEVK
+135 TTPDGQGIEVS
-146 IPQTISAGVTV
+146 IPQTISTNLLGMFDVS
-157 GTMTIGADLNI
+157 LNV
-168 AIGDQTGLLPFNSLS
+168 AIGDKTGLLPFNSLS
-183 VSLDLG
+183 ANLDLG
-189 KLGLLDGLLQ
+189 GLDAFLGSMG
-199 QYFPNIKEGALFTMK
+199 IESGSLFTMK
-214 ETGANGAYRYDI
+214 ETGSNGKYAYDI
-226 ELGQTLRGLIAWM
+226 TLGETLRALIASGM
-239 MVDED
+239 IAED

-271 TSATIDARVS
+271 TSATIDASVS

-329 EISNTVEID
+329 EISNTVELD

-446 GEILNVAINIPL
+446 GEILNVEVNIPL
-458 NSKTVSAAFKLNS
+458 NSKTVSAAFKLKS

-495 ENDVQE
+495 ENDVQA